1 MNTPNLARWAP
12 ITGIGFVALA
22 VAVISLEGEE
32 PAEDAGT
39 ADIVNSW
46 LDRSDTALL
55 SVFLA
60 TGAAVCLLAFG
71 ATVRSALRSRES
83 GEASSS
89 AVAFAGSIVT
99 AVGLLVSAA
108 VSFAASDAA
117 DQGHGEATVALDA
130 LAQEAWIPITG
141 GLAAM
146 FLATGIGAIRSGGLP
161 RLLAWSALVFGAAFV
176 TPAGL
181 VAFFLTPLWI
191 IATSV
196 VLVRAGN
203 SREQLSAPPQATQ
216 LVH

>member
-1 MNTPNLARWAP
+1 MSTASLARWAP
-12 ITGIGFVALA
+12 ITGIGFVALT

-32 PAEDAGT
+32 AAEDASI

-46 LDRSDTALL
+46 LDRSDTALW

-71 ATVRSALRSRES
+71 ATLRSALRSRES

-89 AVAFAGSIVT
+89 AVAFAGTVVT

-108 VSFAASDAA
+108 VSFAASESAEQGRA
-117 DQGHGEATVALDA
+117 DPTVALNA
-130 LAQEAWIPITG
+130 LSQEAWIPITG

-161 RLLAWSALVFGAAFV
+161 GVLGWSAVGLGAAFV

-191 IATSV
+191 VATSI
-196 VLVRAGN
+196 VLIR
-203 SREQLSAPPQATQ
+203 SSHSAPVATTPQVAPS
-216 LVH
+216 VR

>member
-1 MNTPNLARWAP
+1 MTTPNLARWAP
-12 ITGIGFVALA
+12 ISGIGFVALT
-22 VAVISLEGEE
+22 VGVISLEGEE
-32 PAEDAGT
+32 PAENASS
-39 ADIVNSW
+39 ADIVNTW

-60 TGAAVCLLAFG
+60 TGAVVCLLAFG
-71 ATVRSALRSRES
+71 ATLRGALRSRES

-89 AVAFAGSIVT
+89 AVAFAGSIVA

-108 VSFAASDAA
+108 VAFAASESAE
-117 DQGHGEATVALDA
+117 QGHADPTVALNA

-146 FLATGIGAIRSGGLP
+146 FLATGIGAIRSGGVP
-161 RLLAWSALVFGAAFV
+161 VPLAWSALALGAAFV

-196 VLVRAGN
+196 VLVRAGDQ
-203 SREQLSAPPQATQ
+203 RGPFSATPHAKQPA
-216 LVH
+216 H

>member
-1 MNTPNLARWAP
+1 MSTPRLARWAP

-22 VAVISLEGEE
+22 IAVISLEGEE
-32 PAEDAGT
+32 PADNANP
-39 ADIVNSW
+39 ADIVSSW
-46 LDRSDTALL
+46 LDRADTALL

-71 ATVRSALRSRES
+71 ATLRSALRSRES

-89 AVAFAGSIVT
+89 TVAFAGTIIA
-99 AVGLLVSAA
+99 AVGLLFSAT
-108 VSFAASDAA
+108 VSFAASESAE
-117 DQGHGEATVALDA
+117 QGHTDPTVALDA
-130 LAQEAWIPITG
+130 LASEGWIPITG
-141 GLAAM
+141 GFAAM

-161 RLLAWSALVFGAAFV
+161 SLLGWSALVLGAAFV

-196 VLVRAGN
+196 VLVRAGDRRQRF
-203 SREQLSAPPQATQ
+203 SSAPQATQ
-216 LVH
+216 PAH